1 MGPAGPDRTKSADFA
16 ADPRGPSGLMSGRV
30 WSGRASL
37 VEFSYHK
44 ANRSFSRRLP
54 EDLRHLLTL
63 LA

>member
-16 ADPRGPSGLMSGRV
+16 GDPRGPSGLMSGRV

-44 ANRSFSRRLP
+44 QIVLFQEGYRKIY
-54 EDLRHLLTL
+54 DIY
-63 LA
+63 